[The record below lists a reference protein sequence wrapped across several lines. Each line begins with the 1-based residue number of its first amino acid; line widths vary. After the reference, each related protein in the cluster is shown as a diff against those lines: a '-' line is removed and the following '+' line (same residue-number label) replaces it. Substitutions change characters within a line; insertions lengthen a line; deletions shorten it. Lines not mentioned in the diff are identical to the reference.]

1 MAVAKDPFALDA
13 RVSGSG
19 GDAVVQGTPT
29 ITVSIVTKVSAKK
42 CTKIKTCTCKGCTF
56 KC

>member
-1 MAVAKDPFALDA
+1 MAAAKDPFALDA

-29 ITVSIVTKVSAKK
+29 ITISIVTKVSAKK